1 MRRATI
7 AAVVLAGMLIP
18 ATSAHAGPKSPQ
30 RAIVTLG
37 DSYISGEAGRW
48 KGNSTTTSGDSAGTD
63 RAWDGEKVDKARVYL
78 DGSDVDECHRS
89 DVAEVISAARI
100 GVTPINLA
108 CSGSETVNVLRKSA
122 GGKPYKDAQTQG
134 DRFVDIVQEFDV
146 RVIVLSIGGNDL
158 GFGDA
163 AQDCVTRYLRGGSAC
178 HDDAQKQIDGRMAGT
193 MSNVRHVIDDL
204 RDVMKDA
211 GYDRDDYRFILQSYP
226 SPVPRG
232 DENRLS
238 ETGWSRVSYGCGM
251 WNSDLDWARDTFV
264 PQLADNLRAVA
275 VAEKVEFLDVRD
287 LLQGHE
293 ICSKTAKPD
302 GTAADSD
309 LEWARVVSAGISQG
323 DKQESL
329 HPNALGQ
336 IALGACL
343 RRAIADDDGDEWM
356 CRAGAGVAP
365 TDVRLVPIRRK
376 LVKVEPQLKRV
387 RDVAPET
394 HDWAS
399 IDASDVA
406 DAIELRGGPAPL
418 PVTPA
423 G

>member
-1 MRRATI
+1 MRRI
-7 AAVVLAGMLIP
+7 MLAAVGLAGMLIP
-18 ATSAHAGPKSPQ
+18 ATAAHAGPKSPQ

-48 KGNSTTTSGDSAGTD
+48 KGNSTTTSGDSGGTD

-89 DVAEVISAARI
+89 DVSEVISAAQI
-100 GVTPINLA
+100 GVTPVNLA
-108 CSGSETVNVLRKSA
+108 CSGSETVNILRKAS
-122 GGKPYKDAQTQG
+122 GGRSYKDSRTQG
-134 DRFVDIVQEFDV
+134 DRFADVVGDFDV
-146 RVIVLSIGGNDL
+146 RVIVLSVGGNDL

-178 HDDAQKQIDGRMAGT
+178 HDDAQKQIDARMPGT

-211 GYDRDDYRFILQSYP
+211 GYARDDYRLILQSYS

-232 DENRLS
+232 AENRLS
-238 ETGWSRVSYGCGM
+238 ESGWSRVSYGCGM

-264 PQLADNLRAVA
+264 PGLADNLRAVA
-275 VAEKVEFLDVRD
+275 DAENVEFLDLRN

-293 ICSKTAKPD
+293 ICASTAKEG
-302 GTAADSD
+302 GTGAEGE

-343 RRAIADDDGDEWM
+343 RLAIADDDGDEWQ

-365 TDVRLVPIRRK
+365 TDVKLVPIRRK
-376 LVKVEPQLKRV
+376 MVDVERQRKRV
-387 RDVAPET
+387 RDLSPQPD
-394 HDWAS
+394 DWAS
-399 IDASDVA
+399 IDRQDIA
-406 DAIELRGGPAPL
+406 DAIELRGGPTPAPL
-418 PVTPA
+418 TPA
-423 G
+423 R

>member
-89 DVAEVISAARI
+89 DVAEVISAAQI

-264 PQLADNLRAVA
+264 PQVADNLRAVA

-302 GTAADSD
+302 GTAADGD

-343 RRAIADDDGDEWM
+343 RQAIADDDGDEWM

-376 LVKVEPQLKRV
+376 PVKVQPQLKRV

-418 PVTPA
+418 PVMPV

>member
-7 AAVVLAGMLIP
+7 AAAVLAGMLIP
-18 ATSAHAGPKSPQ
+18 ATAAHAGPKSPQ

-48 KGNSTTTSGDSAGTD
+48 KGNSETTSGDSAGTD
-63 RAWDGEKVDKARVYL
+63 RAWDGTKVDKARVYL

-89 DVAEVISAARI
+89 DVSEVISAARI
-100 GVTPINLA
+100 GVTPVNLA
-108 CSGSETVNVLRKSA
+108 CSGSETINVLRKQS
-122 GGKPYKDAQTQG
+122 GGQPYKDAQTQG
-134 DRFVDIVQEFDV
+134 DRFAGVVDDFDV

-178 HDDAQKQIDGRMAGT
+178 HDDAQKQIDSRMSRT
-193 MSNVRHVIDDL
+193 MSNVRNVIDDL

-232 DENRLS
+232 AENRLP
-238 ETGWSRVSYGCGM
+238 EKGWSRVSYGCGM

-264 PQLADNLRAVA
+264 PQVADSLRAVA
-275 VAEKVEFLDVRD
+275 VAENTEFLDVRN

-293 ICSKTAKPD
+293 ICSTSAKPG
-302 GTAADSD
+302 GTAPDGD
-309 LEWARVVSAGISQG
+309 LEWARVVSAGVSQG

-343 RRAIADDDGDEWM
+343 RQAIADDDGEEWQ

-365 TDVRLVPIRRK
+365 ADVRLVPIRRK
-376 LVKVEPQLKRV
+376 LVKVEPQRERV
-387 RDVAPET
+387 RDIAPAPD
-394 HDWAS
+394 DWAS
-399 IDASDVA
+399 IDRDDIAA
-406 DAIELRGGPAPL
+406 AIERRGGPAPQ